1 MNIEEARKQIQQAV
15 SIYLAKDAFGNY
27 RIPVE
32 KQRPVFLLGAPGIG
46 KTAIMEQIAKEM
58 GVALVTYSMTHHTRQ
73 SALGLPFIAQ
83 ESYGGETYD
92 VSKYTMSEIIA
103 SVYET
108 MEKSGKQE
116 GILFLDEI
124 NCVSETLAPSML
136 QFLQYKIFGNH
147 KMPKGWVVVT
157 AGNPPEYN
165 KSVREF
171 DIATLDRLKVLE
183 VEPEFDTWKLYAEQ
197 KGLHKSILTYLDI
210 RNDDF
215 YEIASTVDGKSYVTA
230 RGWEDLSEA
239 IFLYE
244 EKGYPVDATLISQY
258 LHSTR
263 ITEEFATYYELYRKY
278 RTDYQI
284 YDILHGCESE
294 DVRRRAASASFDERI
309 TIMGLLMEAIMPEI
323 REQVETE
330 EALKTLLPELREIR
344 DAASGMEGSDSA
356 AEEVVDALEA
366 IIAKNKME
374 MQRLEAANGLTEEEQ
389 RKYAYPIA
397 FAAGLQQKIRLEHPG
412 QAEAAFAIV
421 RADYQKRVQA
431 MQARQTELSGELD
444 HLFWFVEDNFGSGN
458 EMLVLV
464 TNLTVSKTSAQFI
477 AEHGCDAYFRFNEKF
492 MMHARGGEL
501 LREAEAFELEL

>member
-15 SIYLAKDAFGNY
+15 DIYLAKDAFGNY

-58 GVALVTYSMTHHTRQ
+58 DVALVTYSMTHHTRQ

-83 ESYGGETYD
+83 EEYGGTTYD

-108 MEKSGKQE
+108 MEKSGKRE

-136 QFLQYKIFGNH
+136 QFLQYKVFGNH

-183 VEPEFDTWKLYAEQ
+183 VEPEFDAWKLYAAK
-197 KGLHKSILTYLDI
+197 KGLHKAILTYLDI

-215 YEIASTVDGKSYVTA
+215 YEIESTVDGKSYVTA

-244 EKGYPVDATLISQY
+244 EKGYQVDATLISQY
-258 LHSTR
+258 LHSSR
-263 ITEEFATYYELYRKY
+263 ITDEFASYFELYSKY

-294 DVRRRAASASFDERI
+294 EVRQRAAGASFDERI
-309 TIMGLLMEAIMPEI
+309 TIMGLLMEAVMPEI

-330 EALKTLLPELREIR
+330 EALKALLPDLRQIR
-344 DAASGMEGSDSA
+344 DTAAGGGNKA
-356 AEEVVDALEA
+356 AGQIETGLEA
-366 IIAKNKME
+366 IAVKNRSE
-374 MQRLEAANGLTEEEQ
+374 MQTLEAANGLTEEEQ
-389 RKYAYPIA
+389 RRYAYPIA
-397 FAAGLQQKIRLEHPG
+397 FAASLQQTLRLEHPES
-412 QAEAAFAIV
+412 AEAAFALV
-421 RADYQKRVQA
+421 RADYQRRVQA
-431 MQARQTELSGELD
+431 MQADQKEISAELD
-444 HLFWFVEDNFGSGN
+444 NLFRFVEDNFGSGN
-458 EMLVLV
+458 EMLVLI
-464 TNLTVSKTSAQFI
+464 TNLTVSRTSAQFI
-477 AEHGCDAYFRFNEKF
+477 AEHGCDPYFRFNEKF
-492 MMHARGGEL
+492 MMHARGSEL
-501 LREAEAFELEL
+501 LREAEAFEMEL